1 MSRLLLPR
9 AKSWQRR
16 LAGCMS
22 SVIEHPACRRG
33 PAGGNGSGVPVVLV
47 DGGRRQS
54 PGSQHS
60 GLTPW
65 PLLLPPAPL
74 PDSGAGSAS
83 PEIRNGTF
91 VPVASCT
98 ASEVPFGPNAMRICP
113 GSAEAPPW
121 GCREARGASAPAP
134 SHSLHPCSGSAV
146 GLSPAPK
153 WARANETEENKI
165 FTAH

>member
-1 MSRLLLPR
+1 
-9 AKSWQRR
+9 
-16 LAGCMS
+16 MS

-91 VPVASCT
+91 VPAALQQLLAQPQKSLL
-98 ASEVPFGPNAMRICP
+98 
-113 GSAEAPPW
+113 APM
-121 GCREARGASAPAP
+121 
-134 SHSLHPCSGSAV
+134 PCEYAQAV
-146 GLSPAPK
+146 LKMGLISSM
-153 WARANETEENKI
+153 
-165 FTAH
+165 